1 MQSLLKI
8 RSRLLALADKAK
20 WLGPTLARLTLGLV
34 FATTGWG
41 KLHNLDQVTEF
52 FTSLHLPAPHFQ
64 ATLVAS
70 TEFLG
75 GLAILTGLATRL
87 AAAPLAFTM
96 IVAILTAKR
105 DELTGITSLVGFE
118 EFTYLVM
125 FLWLIVAG
133 PGPLSIDRLISRRL
147 DSRRASRPRVSQE
160 NAALVR

>member
-1 MQSLLKI
+1 MQSLLKL
-8 RSRLLALADKAK
+8 RSRLLAVADKAK
-20 WLGPTLARLTLGLV
+20 WLGPTLARLSLGLV

-52 FTSLHLPAPHFQ
+52 FTTLHLPAPHFQ

-75 GLAILTGLATRL
+75 GLAILFGFATRL

-105 DELTGITSLVGFE
+105 DDLTGLTSLVGFE
-118 EFTYLVM
+118 EFTYLVL
-125 FLWLIVAG
+125 FIWLIVAG
-133 PGPLSIDRLISRRL
+133 AGPLSIDRLISRRL
-147 DSRRASRPRVSQE
+147 DARRAPRPRVSVE
-160 NAALVR
+160 NAVAAR